1 MAFKLPGKIKGI
13 SGMFK
18 KSGEDQP
25 LPLEAASTRSG
36 ETTIMRVIDQAASVK
51 LPLIGN
57 WPLQKQLTLL
67 VTIFFGAILVF
78 LFAAGWYVYR
88 SSNLSILTEITGST
102 LMHSQR
108 LAKAVPTAVLGNPE
122 AFKQLRDSLQR
133 INTNVKLMTAGGTYE
148 ERSVGASSAPIQPF
162 LASLA
167 TEWQRTD
174 KNAAVVLEHEKIL
187 TSFGATLSK
196 LNEANPLL
204 LELTEQVSALKLQS
218 GASATELSA
227 AGKLVMLTQRLAKNA
242 NELLAGETVSPE
254 TAFLLG
260 KDANAFRE
268 LVDGLR
274 DGSEALNLRPS
285 KDAESRERLD
295 ALKKAFADLQSSVQL
310 ILGNLSRFTAAK
322 QAQQVVFRESE
333 GLRQR
338 FTDLQEAYTA
348 EQRGLDLY
356 KWMMAVSALIA
367 LGFLF
372 MLAMVYLADQKARAS
387 ESDRQRREAE
397 RLEQEAKRQN
407 DSNQAAILRLMN
419 ELQEVADGDL
429 TIHATVS
436 EDITGAIAD
445 SVNYTVE
452 ELREL
457 VSRINSTAEEVTTA
471 TTQAQE
477 TSSRLLQ
484 ATDAQ
489 SREIR
494 QTGEAVLK
502 MAQQINEV
510 SNSAAESASVA
521 RQSLSAAEQGA
532 QAVQNAIS
540 GMNEI
545 RDQIQETSKRIK
557 RLGESS
563 QEIGEIIELIS
574 DITEQTNVLALNAA
588 IQAAS
593 AGEAGRGF
601 SVVAEE
607 VQRLAERS
615 GEATKQIAALVRTI
629 QTDTQDAVSAMEKST
644 QGVVDGARLSDAA
657 GQALGD
663 IGRVSRQLSDLIEG
677 ISETT
682 SQQAVSASGVAQ
694 NIERILKVTE
704 QTTEGTQLTAN
715 SIRQLA
721 DLAQELKNSVARF
734 RVS

>member
-1 MAFKLPGKIKGI
+1 MLP
-13 SGMFK
+13 SWLTGMFGGPK
-18 KSGEDQP
+18 KDAGVA
-25 LPLEAASTRSG
+25 LRGRPLEMAAD
-36 ETTIMRVIDQAASVK
+36 ETTIMRVMDKAASVR
-51 LPLIGN
+51 LPLIGD

-67 VTIFFGAILVF
+67 VAVFSGAIVIF
-78 LFAAGWYVYR
+78 LLSAGWYVYR
-88 SSNLSILTEITGST
+88 SANLSKLTEITGAT

-108 LAKAVPTAVLGNPE
+108 LAKAVPTAVQGNVE

-133 INTNVKLMTAGGTYE
+133 INDNVKVLSAGGDYE
-148 ERSVGASSAPIQPF
+148 GRSVRPSSAAIQPF
-162 LASLA
+162 LDKLA
-167 TEWQRTD
+167 KQWKVTD
-174 KNAAVVLEHEKIL
+174 ESAKVVLQQEKIL
-187 TSFGATLSK
+187 TSFGTTLTQ
-196 LNEANPLL
+196 LNDANPLL
-204 LELTEQVSALKLQS
+204 LELTDQITALKLQG
-218 GASATELSA
+218 GASAAEISA
-227 AGKLVMLTQRLAKNA
+227 SGRLMMLTQRLVKNA
-242 NELLAGETVSPE
+242 NELLASETVRPE
-254 TAFLLG
+254 TPFLLG
-260 KDANAFRE
+260 KDASTFND
-268 LVDGLR
+268 LINGLTN
-274 DGSEALNLRPS
+274 GSDTLNLRPARDPEL
-285 KDAESRERLD
+285 KERLS
-295 ALKKAFADLQSSVQL
+295 ALEQAFSNMQGSVRL
-310 ILGNLSRFTAAK
+310 ILGNLSQFAEAK
-322 QAQQVVFRESE
+322 LAQQVVFRDSE
-333 GLRQR
+333 ALRQQLS
-338 FTDLQEAYTA
+338 DLQEAYTT
-348 EQRGLDLY
+348 EQNGLGLY
-356 KWMMAVSALIA
+356 TIFMAVSAVIA
-367 LGFLF
+367 LTFLI
-372 MLAMVYLADQKARAS
+372 MLAMVYLADQKARS
-387 ESDRQRREAE
+387 NESDRQRREAE
-397 RLEQEAKRQN
+397 RLEAEAKRQN

-452 ELREL
+452 ELRGL
-457 VSRINSTAEEVTTA
+457 VARINSTAEEVTNA

-484 ATDAQ
+484 STDAQ

-494 QTGEAVLK
+494 ETGQAVLK

-510 SNSAAESASVA
+510 SNSAAESANVA
-521 RQSLSAAEQGA
+521 RQSLQAAEQGA
-532 QAVQNAIS
+532 QAVQNAIA

-657 GQALGD
+657 GQSLGD
-663 IGRVSRQLSDLIEG
+663 IGRVSRQLSELIEG
-677 ISETT
+677 ISQST

-694 NIERILKVTE
+694 NIERILMVTE

-715 SIRQLA
+715 AIRQLA
-721 DLAQELKNSVARF
+721 ELALELKNSVARF